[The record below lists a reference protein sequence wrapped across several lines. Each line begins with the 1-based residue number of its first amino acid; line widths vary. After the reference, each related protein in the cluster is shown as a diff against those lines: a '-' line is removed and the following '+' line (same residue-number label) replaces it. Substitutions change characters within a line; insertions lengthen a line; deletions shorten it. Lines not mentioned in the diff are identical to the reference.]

1 MLVSLPRNAAGAH
14 RVFAQGERRQRRWR
28 WEGGVVKQND
38 SDLNLERLVRSAS
51 PRAPGLVVNRSRRSA
66 LVFCLVFEQGRR
78 GIEIVIEKKKWLFKV
93 CWNTL
98 AALFA
103 SCSPV

>member
-38 SDLNLERLVRSAS
+38 SDLNLALAFWKDLLDLLHPGRPRGESFSPFCAGILSGFRAREERRDSDS
-51 PRAPGLVVNRSRRSA
+51 DR
-66 LVFCLVFEQGRR
+66 
-78 GIEIVIEKKKWLFKV
+78 KK
-93 CWNTL
+93 
-98 AALFA
+98 
-103 SCSPV
+103 SGCSGVAGTH